1 MVAIETLYQI
11 YKQYPVV
18 CSDTRK
24 ITPGCLFFALKGPN
38 YDANL
43 FAKDAIKQGAAYAIV
58 DNKEVATT
66 DQYILV
72 EDVLTTLQ
80 QLASYHRKQLKTTVL
95 AIVGSNGKTTTK
107 ELIAAVLSTSKN
119 ILATPGNLNNHIG
132 LPLTL
137 LMLTE
142 QHEIAVI
149 EMGANHIGENAL
161 LCDIAAPDCGLITNN
176 GMDHLEGF
184 GSIEGVAKSNSELYY
199 YLLKHGGIAFVNEQD
214 ETLMRMAGRLSNKV
228 TYAGISSSE
237 TSQADICGIAIS
249 LRPTINFSIIG
260 FENNAIKSH
269 LSGQYN
275 FDNIM
280 AAVCVGLY
288 FKLTIE
294 DIAAGISTY
303 VPSNNRSQ
311 IIKLDGKTIF
321 LDAYNAN
328 PSSMKAALENFAH
341 MQAKNKLA
349 ILGDMYELGSYTESE
364 HESMVAFALSLPL
377 QQIWLVGKHFNAI
390 NYADER
396 IKRFLDKEQLREF
409 IEQSKPNFDFIFM
422 KGSRGVG
429 LEKLVDTLKSY

>member
-1 MVAIETLYQI
+1 MIAIETLYQI
-11 YKQYPVV
+11 YKQYPKV
-18 CSDTRK
+18 CTDTRK

-43 FAKDAIKQGAAYAIV
+43 FAADAIEQGAAFAIV
-58 DNKEVATT
+58 DNKDVVASN
-66 DQYILV
+66 QFILV
-72 EDVLTTLQ
+72 DDVLNILQ
-80 QLASYHRKQLKTTVL
+80 QLATYHRKQLNIPVV

-107 ELIAAVLSTSKN
+107 ELISAVLSTRKN
-119 ILATPGNLNNHIG
+119 ILATPGNFNNHIG

-199 YLLKHGGIAFVNEQD
+199 YLLKHGGTAFVNEQD
-214 ETLMRMAGRLSNKV
+214 ETLMRMAGRLSKKI
-228 TYAGISSSE
+228 TYAGVSSQQ
-237 TSQADICGIAIS
+237 TSQAEICGVAQS
-249 LRPTINFSIIG
+249 LRPNIQFTVNG
-260 FENNAIKSH
+260 FETYPIQSH

-288 FKLTIE
+288 FKLDMS
-294 DIAAGISTY
+294 DIAKGIASY

-311 IIKLDGKTIF
+311 MIELNNKKIF

-341 MQAKNKLA
+341 MQGDSKLA
-349 ILGDMYELGSYTESE
+349 ILGDMYELGSYTTTE
-364 HESMVAFALSLPL
+364 HEAMVLFALTLPL
-377 QQIWLVGKHFNAI
+377 KEIWLVGEFFNAVQHTD
-390 NYADER
+390 AR
-396 IKRFLDKEQLREF
+396 LKRFLDKEQLRLF
-409 IEQSKPNFDFIFM
+409 IEQSKPQFDFIFM

-429 LEKLVDTLKSY
+429 LEKLVDVIKEY